1 MEDNSPTSLVHLGKV
16 NSSWRLRT
24 SSNDRRSRETKKNV
38 EFENDP
44 RNWSFDDKMT
54 RISRTDGLQLQD
66 SYSAMEVKSRH
77 KKILNL
83 VNQYG
88 SKKFDDVRSLYTH
101 DHNGIDVINEA
112 LKTYHDITDRQMDI
126 PIGSIS

>member
-1 MEDNSPTSLVHLGKV
+1 MI
-16 NSSWRLRT
+16 
-24 SSNDRRSRETKKNV
+24 
-38 EFENDP
+38 
-44 RNWSFDDKMT
+44 